1 MNKYKFK
8 LLKGS
13 FVTMPAILWFI
24 IALILASLLL
34 TIIMP
39 IIENKKLMT
48 KIKMLW
54 SAQRPLESF
63 IRPNHNYS
71 YQFDTY
77 KHKHDSDE
85 LLDDKTWSDL
95 NLDSVLQNMN
105 FNFTAIGEMRLFAT
119 LRQMFEVNNQSLIHH
134 FKSDSHFRNQLSLH
148 LAQIRKSIY
157 PIFPDQI
164 AFIKRNHF
172 YMICTY
178 IPIVGLLLSFI
189 SPSVG
194 IPLIIIACIYNMIL
208 SGFLKRTF
216 EQDLNSMF
224 YTSNVIK
231 KAYAIQQ
238 LEQTPSLDVN
248 FKHFTTARRFSGL
261 LGRVNTNDET
271 SIFSMLFKL
280 IFMLDYHLFHL
291 IQNSFK
297 TYEDEVMA
305 CYDYVAS
312 IDNHYAVALWQET
325 LDDYTIPEPSQNDS
339 IIFENLTHP
348 LISDA
353 VPNSLTVDQH
363 ILLTGSN
370 ASGKSTFMK
379 AVALNIVLSQTIH
392 TATAHKFIYKPGLVY
407 TSMVNQDDILSGDSY
422 FMSEVKSIKR
432 LFDIQSHKKIYV
444 FIDEIFKGTN
454 TTERIAASESVL
466 TYLNHLQSFRII
478 AATHDIELSTLLE
491 DTYSNYH
498 FNESITDNEI
508 SFDFKIKAGKADT
521 RNAIELLR
529 IMEFPNHVYHRAKAK
544 ANHNN

>member
-1 MNKYKFK
+1 
-8 LLKGS
+8 
-13 FVTMPAILWFI
+13 MPAILWFM
-24 IALILASLLL
+24 IAVILASLLL
-34 TIIMP
+34 MIVMP

-48 KIKMLW
+48 KIKKLW
-54 SAQRPLESF
+54 TAQRPLESF

-77 KHKHDSDE
+77 KHQYNANE

-95 NLDSVLQNMN
+95 NLDSVFQNMN

-119 LRQMFEVNNQSLIHH
+119 LRHMFEVNNQSLIHH
-134 FKSDSHFRNQLSLH
+134 FKSDSLFRNQLSLH
-148 LAQIRKSIY
+148 LAQIGKSIY
-157 PIFPDQI
+157 PVFPDQV

-178 IPIVGLLLSFI
+178 LPIAFLISAFI
-189 SPSVG
+189 TPSVG
-194 IPLIIIACIYNMIL
+194 VPLTIIASIFNMIL
-208 SGFLKRTF
+208 SGLLKRTF

-238 LEQTPSLDVN
+238 FDQTPHLDVN
-248 FKHFTTARRFSGL
+248 FKHFRTARRFSGL

-271 SIFSMLFKL
+271 SIFSMLFKSIL
-280 IFMLDYHLFHL
+280 MLDYHLFHL

-325 LDDYTIPEPSQNDS
+325 LDEYTLPEQTQHDT
-339 IIFENLTHP
+339 ITFENLTHP
-348 LISDA
+348 LITDA
-353 VPNSLTVDQH
+353 VPNSLSINQH

-392 TATAHKFIYKPGLVY
+392 TATAHNFIYKPGLVY

-432 LFDIQSHKKIYV
+432 LFDIQSTKKIYV

-466 TYLNHLQSFRII
+466 TYLNHLQSFRVI

-491 DTYSNYH
+491 DDYSNYH
-498 FNESITDNEI
+498 FNESISDNEI
-508 SFDFKIKAGKADT
+508 SFDFKIKSGKADT

-529 IMEFPNHVYHRAKAK
+529 IMRFPNIIYRRAKSK
-544 ANHNN
+544 ASHNN